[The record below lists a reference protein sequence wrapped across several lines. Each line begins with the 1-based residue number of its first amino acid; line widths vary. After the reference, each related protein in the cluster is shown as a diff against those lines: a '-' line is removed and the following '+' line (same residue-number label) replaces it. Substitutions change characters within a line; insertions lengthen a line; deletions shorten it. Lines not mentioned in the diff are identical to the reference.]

1 MNQNSGNVHSG
12 LGISTSTIGSGYY
25 SSFGGYGG
33 SRGMTAQSEAKEVKS
48 LYDKNMH
55 LNEAKGHLKTLLK
68 DVMPVM
74 LWGPPGIGK
83 SSIVKQICEEWKI
96 ELEDLRLTLLNPID
110 LRGLPF
116 LDKDKGMAVWLQPEF
131 LPKNGKGIL
140 FLDEIN
146 IAPPSTQQAAYELL
160 LDRRIGNYK
169 LPDGWRI
176 VAAGNREE
184 DMAMVNTMPSPL
196 ANRMIHLTVDADI
209 NDWKIW
215 ASVNK
220 IDPRVI
226 GFLNFR
232 PSCLATV
239 PKKEEKAFP
248 TPRSWEYVS
257 RILKMYPNIDDAS
270 SIIEGTVGKGTA
282 KEFIAFASMFMDLPD
297 VDGILNGT
305 VTIVPKKN
313 DVLYA
318 LAGALVSK
326 LTDKTLNNFVQY
338 LLKLPPEFSILALR
352 DAAKSGFKEKIVA
365 NKLYIDKWAPKFGG
379 YL

>member
-1 MNQNSGNVHSG
+1 MNPSGSGGNTHS
-12 LGISTSTIGSGYY
+12 IGSSWGTVSSY
-25 SSFGGYGG
+25 SSSYGG
-33 SRGMTAQSEAKEVKS
+33 GSGFGQTQKKGSTEIKS

-68 DVMPVM
+68 DVMPIM
-74 LWGPPGIGK
+74 LWGLPGIGK
-83 SSIVKQICEEWKI
+83 SAIIKQICEEWKI
-96 ELEDLRLTLLNPID
+96 KLEDLRLTLLNPID

-116 LDKDKGMAVWLQPEF
+116 LDKEKGMAVWLQPEF
-131 LPKNGKGIL
+131 LPKEGKGIL

-196 ANRMIHLTVDADI
+196 ANRMIHLMVDADI
-209 NDWKIW
+209 TDWKIW
-215 ASVNK
+215 AQGK

-257 RILKMYPNIDDAS
+257 RVLKMYKDIDDAAP
-270 SIIEGTVGKGTA
+270 IIEGTVGKGTA
-282 KEFIAFASMFMDLPD
+282 KEFIAFAAMYMDLPD
-297 VDGILNGT
+297 VDGILNGM
-305 VTIVPKKN
+305 VTTVPKKN

-318 LAGALVSK
+318 LAGALVNK
-326 LTDKTLNNFVQY
+326 LTDKTLNNFVTY

-352 DAAKSGFKEKIVA
+352 DAAKGGFKEKIVA
-365 NKLYIDKWAPKFGG
+365 NKIYIDKWAPKFGG